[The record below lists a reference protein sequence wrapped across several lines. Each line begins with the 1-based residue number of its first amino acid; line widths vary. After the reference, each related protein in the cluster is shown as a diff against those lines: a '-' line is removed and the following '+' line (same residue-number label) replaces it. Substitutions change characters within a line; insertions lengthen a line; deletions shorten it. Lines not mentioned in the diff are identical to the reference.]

1 MSWDLDKKD
10 RLNCTI
16 YMHQTKCIETKLQMF
31 KLEMSKVV
39 ATPLEEGLKLIKAMS
54 PQIES
59 KKEHMKKVPYQVL

>member
-1 MSWDLDKKD
+1 
-10 RLNCTI
+10 
-16 YMHQTKCIETKLQMF
+16 MHQTKCIETKLQMF

-39 ATPLEEGLKLIKAMS
+39 ATPLEEGLKLIQAMS